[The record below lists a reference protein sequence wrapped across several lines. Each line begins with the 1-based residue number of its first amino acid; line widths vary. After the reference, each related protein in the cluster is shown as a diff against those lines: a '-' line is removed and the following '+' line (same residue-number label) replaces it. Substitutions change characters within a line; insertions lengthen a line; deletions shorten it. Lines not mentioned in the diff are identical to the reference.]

1 MILKEGDKIELGG
14 MAAFWVF
21 APSSM
26 TLDILTVGMTVT
38 IMFTDFVESTALT
51 DRLGDSLA
59 RSVLRTHDAFVRRQM
74 NSHNSTE
81 VKALGDGFMIT
92 SPSAKSGSD
101 CTLAVQRELA
111 DFNASNPTV
120 QVGVRIGLSVGEPI
134 VEDADLF
141 GHAVNLAARVNEL
154 AGAGHDL
161 CVRNRAVLVSR
172 HRRRQHARSG
182 NM

>member
-26 TLDILTVGMTVT
+26 TLDILTVT
-38 IMFTDFVESTALT
+38 IMFTDIVESTALT

-92 SPSAKSGSD
+92 SPVPRAAR
-101 CTLAVQRELA
+101 TTRWQ
-111 DFNASNPTV
+111 FNASW
-120 QVGVRIGLSVGEPI
+120 RISMRPIRLSRLE
-134 VEDADLF
+134 
-141 GHAVNLAARVNEL
+141 
-154 AGAGHDL
+154 
-161 CVRNRAVLVSR
+161 
-172 HRRRQHARSG
+172 
-182 NM
+182 

>member
-21 APSSM
+21 APSFM

-38 IMFTDFVESTALT
+38 IMFTDIVESTALT

-92 SPSAKSGSD
+92 SPVPRAAR
-101 CTLAVQRELA
+101 TTRWQ
-111 DFNASNPTV
+111 FNASW
-120 QVGVRIGLSVGEPI
+120 RISMRPIRLSRLE
-134 VEDADLF
+134 
-141 GHAVNLAARVNEL
+141 
-154 AGAGHDL
+154 
-161 CVRNRAVLVSR
+161 
-172 HRRRQHARSG
+172 
-182 NM
+182 

>member
-38 IMFTDFVESTALT
+38 IMFTDIVESTALT

-81 VKALGDGFMIT
+81 V
-92 SPSAKSGSD
+92 
-101 CTLAVQRELA
+101 
-111 DFNASNPTV
+111 
-120 QVGVRIGLSVGEPI
+120 
-134 VEDADLF
+134 
-141 GHAVNLAARVNEL
+141 
-154 AGAGHDL
+154 
-161 CVRNRAVLVSR
+161 
-172 HRRRQHARSG
+172 
-182 NM
+182 